1 MNGLLQQARGMSL
14 NRAAVG
20 RSLTGKLGLNFGSD
34 VNEDGHDGLDFSLRS
49 HPHVSGRHGGTQPI
63 LRRKIETWIG
73 GIVR

>member
-34 VNEDGHDGLDFSLRS
+34 VNEDGHDGRDFSLRPQTHFS
-49 HPHVSGRHGGTQPI
+49 EAR
-63 LRRKIETWIG
+63 IG
-73 GIVR
+73 SADFLENER